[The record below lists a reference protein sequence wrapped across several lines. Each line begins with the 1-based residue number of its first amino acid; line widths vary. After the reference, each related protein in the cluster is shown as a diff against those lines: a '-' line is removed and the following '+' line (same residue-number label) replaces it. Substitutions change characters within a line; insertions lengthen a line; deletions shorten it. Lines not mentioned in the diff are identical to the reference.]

1 MGIRSNFSHKTSSC
15 LLLHPPRRPSRPA
28 LAPPARP
35 SSSPLLP
42 TTRSMLPRLPS
53 RSVWPSS
60 VELSRELSRWPEPLV
75 RELDPTSFSRLSSQ
89 RRSRRQRSL
98 RPRRSRRSRRSRR
111 QRSLLPR
118 RPRSQRRLPR
128 RLPRSQLPR
137 SQLPRSLLP
146 RSLRPRRPPRSQ
158 PPRRP
163 HPRSK
168 SYFFPDGNKKQNR
181 PFLGPTK
188 YSNLRLYWQTIN

>member
-1 MGIRSNFSHKTSSC
+1 MGILLNFSHETSSC

-53 RSVWPSS
+53 RFVWPSS
-60 VELSRELSRWPEPLV
+60 VELSREPSRWPEPLV
-75 RELDPTSFSRLSSQ
+75 RELDPTSLSRLSSQ

-98 RPRRSRRSRRSRR
+98 RPRRSRRLRRP
-111 QRSLLPR
+111 RSLLPR

-128 RLPRSQLPR
+128 SLLPRRLQRSQLPRRLLPRSLLPRSQLPR
-137 SQLPRSLLP
+137 SQLPR
-146 RSLRPRRPPRSQ
+146 
-158 PPRRP
+158 RP
-163 HPRSK
+163 HPRRSK
-168 SYFFPDGNKKQNR
+168 LSTDLEKTPTRQTGPFQGHQTVQYRYF
-181 PFLGPTK
+181 LLC
-188 YSNLRLYWQTIN
+188 SE